1 MYTCA
6 CASVDMVTS
15 IYDVNIKTLQGTWPS
30 AQWHSHVFSQTI
42 MCSQPLITS
51 TGQCLFGSNPEI
63 AHLVNAVEVTRVETM
78 TIGEIYAYMKQESAK
93 VNLMLQ
99 ITYSAQH
106 S

>member
-1 MYTCA
+1 MA
-6 CASVDMVTS
+6 LSR
-15 IYDVNIKTLQGTWPS
+15 
-30 AQWHSHVFSQTI
+30 VFTDNYVQPTI
-42 MCSQPLITS
+42 DYFNW
-51 TGQCLFGSNPEI
+51 FGSNPEI